1 MSLSSDL
8 ANLQISG
15 TKKQLSVVPPWH
27 RYHTSDQSCTMLY
40 LVSSPLPSNVTTVLF
55 DITTRNQG
63 WCLNPQDGLWSWF
76 EVSILGSWQENAMP
90 DLGHLMNPPYIQPCP
105 DDFGELLQEQGLYF
119 KEIPSGIAAS
129 SSRISMEL
137 FRTSMSRSWIEQVLI
152 YQKDGSE
159 RGESFASLLEEGDRL
174 VIWARTKFPG
184 WVNYV
189 NQASIMISTAVSPS
203 VKDAVEGGAS
213 VLGSAQSARLPQLVE
228 RDSLLPSNDVE
239 ELTTRTDNI
248 ANIDWQKVIND
259 IVNVLCG
266 EPLARRSTRGY
277 STPGRAVSTLPDIEK
292 DSVERDN
299 TSSNQIP
306 TRNEPDKDGDKDGM
320 IAEEQE
326 NEQISRLEAALAHM
340 SPYDSHKPD
349 VLSSIGFGYMF
360 RYRRNSKK
368 EDIEKS
374 LHFHRLAMEMETEN
388 RVYRARLVLAL
399 LDRWRGFHDR
409 ADLDL
414 AIIELEKVVP
424 LPLSFSQRQGYLQS
438 FANAYLSHYRET
450 GSEGDLKKLCELY
463 KELQS
468 TFPAGSVERAI
479 YGGQRME
486 YDETSSSE
494 ERDMVLRQM
503 EDALSPTPAHP
514 RRYQTLLK
522 LLSKQ
527 YYARWERTGDTKDL
541 ELALARAKDHVSTLP
556 ANDVSEWSAEAYE
569 HLGHMHRKRGLRSTN
584 TAELVAACDQM
595 EKALRAAPPNSLV
608 RDRVV
613 VMKAEFLAMLPL
625 EPHQREALLRT
636 AAEKCDAL
644 RRTWFERFSNPA
656 KRSLLDFITWHYWNL
671 YQFTNHPAD
680 LEHALRSLE
689 GSSQTDSLRA
699 GGSRDMLCWSGEMWL
714 AKPSETR
721 VSDGT
726 ATGRGMR
733 YLIQSAAS
741 DRSLPSERVLSAVRI
756 VYNANHW
763 GNWELA
769 LETAERIFPLLPLIT
784 GRELSN
790 EDKIYTLQ
798 GISTFASEVSA
809 AILMLKPPM
818 EALLKLEVGR
828 GIVMGDLFNSQGD
841 LSDLQQAHPDL
852 AQQYDML
859 RHQAFDSL
867 KRDAWETRQTRLLN
881 ERRSVFQELQQCER
895 RIRTKTGFEGFLQ
908 PMNIRQLVDC
918 AREGPIIVV
927 NITCT
932 NADAIF
938 VLSPS
943 IVGHHRLDTMITR
956 AVDKFRE
963 RLMRREMAGLHGD
976 SWSCEKGSSARDLES
991 DLPPEAYD
999 NDLLSWLWYTCV
1011 KPILSSLASDGH
1023 ISTGEEK
1030 SRVWW
1035 IGTGAAGGLPFHAA
1049 GDYSQGPGLDGESCL
1064 DHVISSYT
1072 PTIKALHA
1080 VRAKATAQQSSRRT
1094 TMERPSLLVATMP
1107 ETPGHGAL
1115 HGVRHEAQGI
1125 IDAVG
1130 RAMDVK
1136 QLISPFTDE
1145 VLSQLQ
1151 ESELVHFACHGYS
1164 DPGDPADSHLLLQR
1178 QSESGLVVDKL
1189 TVSKLLD
1196 THAMSRAWIAYL
1208 SACST
1213 AEIRDRRLLDE
1224 GLHITSGFLIAGFSH
1239 VIGSLWPAE
1248 DEVCVHM
1255 ATYFYEALITRRATA
1270 TDPNRAV
1277 AEAVRDATLR
1287 IRSQYWQ
1294 NPLAWALYTH
1304 VGA

>member
-1 MSLSSDL
+1 MSLSSHF
-8 ANLQISG
+8 AGLQITG
-15 TKKQLSVVPPWH
+15 TRKQL
-27 RYHTSDQSCTMLY
+27 CTVLY
-40 LVSSPLPSNVTTVLF
+40 LVSSPLPSNVSTVVF
-55 DITTRNQG
+55 NITTRNQG
-63 WCLNPQDGLWSWF
+63 WCSNPQGGIWSWF

-90 DLGHLMNPPYIQPCP
+90 DLGHLMNPAYIQACP
-105 DDFGELLQEQGLYF
+105 DNFGELLQQQGLYF
-119 KEIPSGIAAS
+119 KEIPSEIAAS
-129 SSRISMEL
+129 SSRISMAL
-137 FRTSMSRSWIEQVLI
+137 PKTSMSRSWNEQVFI
-152 YQKDGSE
+152 YRKDG
-159 RGESFASLLEEGDRL
+159 GEAVDSFVSLLEEGDR
-174 VIWARTKFPG
+174 VFPG

-189 NQASIMISTAVSPS
+189 NQASVMVSTNISTQYEPDS
-203 VKDAVEGGAS
+203 
-213 VLGSAQSARLPQLVE
+213 SA
-228 RDSLLPSNDVE
+228 
-239 ELTTRTDNI
+239 
-248 ANIDWQKVIND
+248 
-259 IVNVLCG
+259 
-266 EPLARRSTRGY
+266 
-277 STPGRAVSTLPDIEK
+277 EK
-292 DSVERDN
+292 DDATTE
-299 TSSNQIP
+299 Q
-306 TRNEPDKDGDKDGM
+306 
-320 IAEEQE
+320 QE
-326 NEQISRLEAALAHM
+326 NEQISRLEAGLAHI
-340 SPYDSHKPD
+340 SPDDPRKPN

-360 RYRRNSKK
+360 RYKRSSRK

-374 LHFHRLAMEMETEN
+374 LSLHRLAMELDTGN
-388 RVYRARLVLAL
+388 QVYRARLVLAL
-399 LDRWRGFHDR
+399 LDRWKDFHDR
-409 ADLDL
+409 ADLEL
-414 AIIELEKVVP
+414 AISDLEKVLP
-424 LPLSFSQRQGYLQS
+424 LPLDFSQRQGYLQS
-438 FANAYLSHYRET
+438 FAVAYLSHYQET
-450 GSEGDLKKLCELY
+450 GSEDDLQKLCTLY
-463 KELQS
+463 KELES
-468 TFPAGSVERAI
+468 TFPDGSVQRAI

-494 ERDMVLRQM
+494 DRDMVLKQM
-503 EDALSPTPAHP
+503 EEALSPTPAQP

-522 LLSKQ
+522 FLSHQ

-556 ANDVSEWSAEAYE
+556 ANDVSEWSAEAYV
-569 HLGHMHRKRGLRSTN
+569 HLGHMHRKMGLRSTN
-584 TAELVAACDQM
+584 TAELMAACDQM
-595 EKALRAAPPNSLV
+595 KKALRAAPPNTLV

-613 VMKAEFLAMLPL
+613 IMKAEFLAMLPT
-625 EPHQREALLRT
+625 ESHRREALLRT
-636 AAEKCDAL
+636 AVEKCDSL
-644 RRTWFERFSNPA
+644 RRTWFERVSNPA
-656 KRSLLDFITWHYWNL
+656 KRSLLGFITWHYWNL

-680 LEHALRSLE
+680 LEHALK
-689 GSSQTDSLRA
+689 SQEENSHFGNLR
-699 GGSRDMLCWSGEMWL
+699 GGGNGDELRWSGEMWL
-714 AKPSETR
+714 AKGFETR

-726 ATGRGMR
+726 AIAKGMR
-733 YLIQSAAS
+733 YLLQSSAS
-741 DRSLPSERVLSAVRI
+741 DRTLPGARVLSAASIVRK
-756 VYNANHW
+756 ANHW
-763 GNWELA
+763 GNWEMA
-769 LETAERIFPLLPLIT
+769 LETAERIFPLLPLVT
-784 GRELSN
+784 GRDLSN

-798 GISTFASEVSA
+798 GISTLASDVSA

-818 EALLKLEVGR
+818 EALLKLEIGR
-828 GIVMGDLFNSQGD
+828 GIVMGDLFNSQSD
-841 LSDLQQAHPDL
+841 LTDLQQAHPDL

-867 KRDAWETRQTRLLN
+867 KRDKWETRQTRLLN
-881 ERRSVFQELQQCER
+881 ERRRVFQELQQCER
-895 RIRTKTGFEGFLQ
+895 RIRAKAGFEGFLQ
-908 PMNIRQLVDC
+908 PLNIRQLVDC

-938 VLSPS
+938 ILSPS

-976 SWSCEKGSSARDLES
+976 SWSCGKAPSSRDLES

-1011 KPILSSLASDGH
+1011 KPILSSLASGGH
-1023 ISTGEEK
+1023 ISTGQEK

-1064 DHVISSYT
+1064 DQVISSYT

-1080 VRAKATAQQSSRRT
+1080 VRAKAAAQQASRRV
-1094 TMERPSLLVATMP
+1094 TMERPSLLIATMP

-1130 RAMDVK
+1130 GAMDIK
-1136 QLISPFTDE
+1136 QLIGPSTDE

-1164 DPGDPADSHLLLQR
+1164 DPGDPANSHLLLQR
-1178 QSESGLVVDKL
+1178 GSESGLVVDKL

-1255 ATYFYEALITRRATA
+1255 ATYFYEALIARRVTA

-1287 IRSQYWQ
+1287 IRRQYWQ